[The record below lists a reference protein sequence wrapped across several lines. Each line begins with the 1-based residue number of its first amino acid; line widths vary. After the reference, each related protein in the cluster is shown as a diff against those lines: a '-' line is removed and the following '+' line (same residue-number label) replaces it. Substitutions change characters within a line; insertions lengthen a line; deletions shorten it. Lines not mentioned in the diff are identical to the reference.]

1 MSSLARGLPKLM
13 LTALLAVAMA
23 GAALGLI
30 LAGKAAVLLV
40 LVLIFGLIGL
50 SLVRDLEYV
59 AFLGL
64 AASMPIRLNM
74 RLSEPMEYARAHSAN
89 GFIISLTDCLVIVLL
104 VGWGRRVLF
113 YDQPIRW
120 LPSISIPMLFLL
132 GWVIMGAVQ
141 TVADPVSAV
150 HMVLKYVECC
160 LVLLYLV
167 NNIRPIQDYIRHSLA
182 MCGTLAFEVLLGLGQ
197 GATGGFNFG
206 MEVLG
211 APVKRSVERTG
222 SRITGTIPTPNAFA
236 SILSIFILIPISL
249 LFSRNRLH
257 KVALAGLIV
266 LTGFAMLGTKS
277 RGVWLSSAIVFGYLI
292 FALLRTR
299 YSKTRSG
306 FGVVWIVTLLGILA
320 FATPGVTDRLFAD
333 DFGSAEA
340 RPYMLQIAT
349 NMMEA
354 RPWFGFGWDNYT
366 LYFNAYDDTDIMHSE
381 AFPFVVHNGWAY
393 TAVEYGLPA
402 AALMLLIW
410 LVVMKRTLRFMPEA
424 WSFPAIAAFFL
435 PWGLVARFIQT
446 PLYVNQPLN
455 DLTVFYLMGM
465 CLVFRE
471 LADRDAERRAKGL
484 PDPVMALP

>member
-1 MSSLARGLPKLM
+1 MSSLVRGLPKLM
-13 LTALLAVAMA
+13 LVALMAIAMA

-30 LAGKAAVLLV
+30 LVGKAAVLVALV
-40 LVLIFGLIGL
+40 LVFGLIGL

-64 AASMPIRLNM
+64 AASLPIRLNM

-104 VGWGRRVLF
+104 VGWGRRILF
-113 YDQPIRW
+113 FDQPIRW
-120 LPSISIPMLFLL
+120 LPSLSIPMILLLF
-132 GWVIMGAVQ
+132 WVIMGAVQ
-141 TVADPVSAV
+141 TVEDPISAV

-160 LVLLYLV
+160 LVVLYLV
-167 NNIRPIQDYIRHSLA
+167 NNIRPLREYLAHTIA
-182 MCGTLAFEVLLGLGQ
+182 MCGMLAFEVLLGLGQ

-211 APVKRSVERTG
+211 APVKRSMERTG

-236 SILSIFILIPISL
+236 SILSTFILFPLTL
-249 LFSRNRLH
+249 LFSRNRIPKL
-257 KVALAGLIV
+257 VVTALIV

-277 RGVWLSSAIVFGYLI
+277 RGVWLSSAIVFGFLI
-292 FALLRTR
+292 FSLLRTR
-299 YSKTRSG
+299 YSRTRSS
-306 FGVVWIVTLLGILA
+306 FGVAWIVMVLGVLA

-340 RPYMLQIAT
+340 RPYMNQIAL

-354 RPWFGFGWDNYT
+354 QPWFGFGWDNYT
-366 LYFNAYDDTDIMHSE
+366 LYFNAYDDTDIKHSE

-393 TAVEYGLPA
+393 TAVEYGVPA
-402 AALMLLIW
+402 AALMLLI
-410 LVVMKRTLRFMPEA
+410 LLIVLKRTLRFSPEA
-424 WSFPAIAAFFL
+424 WTFPAMGAFFL

-455 DLTVFYLMGM
+455 DLNLFYLLGM

-471 LADRDAERRAKGL
+471 LADQDAERRARGL
-484 PDPVMALP
+484 PDPMLATP